1 MSTNQHPG
9 KRIRE
14 EVIPAALSVT
24 AAAQLL
30 GVGRPALSNLLN
42 GRSSLSPDMAAR
54 LATAFGV
61 TQARLM
67 DMQAQYDAAK
77 AKDATP
83 PAGAIPYIPPFLS
96 FKANDIEQW
105 ASENIG
111 ARTRLSVLL
120 RTLVHSTDASLT
132 RVDFPGNDDA
142 ERPGWDGWTESASGS
157 PWVPLGPTGW
167 EFGVTADVKAK
178 ADHDFDKSVKATEAR
193 DRARTT
199 FVFVTPRRWP
209 GKTTWLKAKQAKP
222 LWRQVLAYDAS
233 DLEQWVEQSLPAQ
246 AWLAN
251 ELRRP
256 SEGVRSLDACW
267 HDWAN
272 VTNPPLAG
280 SLFRSAIEAG
290 RRVMKARLAA
300 PSTTP
305 IVITA
310 DSTEEALAY
319 LAQLFSEAGGD
330 ELFQYRDR
338 VLAFDTPGTL
348 PRLAEGTKQ
357 FISVAFTREVERELA
372 PYVHSTPCIVIYPRN
387 ATNSTP
393 DIALEPAS
401 SETLRLALE
410 EMGKSRSEI
419 EHLEDAS
426 GRSLTIL
433 RRQLAT
439 VEALRRPP
447 WAAEPVTAR
456 TLVPL
461 MLAGTWSTTNAADRM
476 AIEQLAGGRAY
487 EDIERDCQLL
497 AERNDAPVW
506 AIGTQ
511 RGVVSKLDLLYAVAT
526 SVTAE
531 DLKRYFTVARRTL
544 GEDDP
549 SLDLPEEDR
558 WLANLRGKTREFS
571 SGLRRGISETLVLLA
586 TQGPH
591 LFKTRLGLDIE
602 GQVNSIVSDLLGEA
616 PTTRT
621 FQSHDR
627 DLSTYAEAAPETF
640 LTILERDLRTEAPA
654 TLGLLKPVD
663 SSNMFGSPSRTG
675 LLWALEGLAW
685 NPVTLPRVAS
695 ILAKL
700 ATVEI
705 KDNWGNKP
713 INSLLSI
720 FRSWMP
726 QTAAPLDERVAIL
739 KSMARKFPEVAW
751 KICVTQFASFNDVGD
766 YTHKPRWRPDGF
778 GFGEPHPTRGPTYD
792 FVREMVE
799 MALTWQGY
807 SQPMLC
813 DLVERIHNLA
823 PEHQTAVWKLIQAWS
838 TTATDNEKAVVRE
851 KIRVSSLSQRAA
863 RRAKRAEHQTNLVP
877 NAKAAYD
884 ALEPADVINRNAWL
898 FTSAWVDETAEELE
912 NIEDMDYHLR
922 EERVARLRA
931 SAMHEVHAQLGL
943 KGLLDLAT
951 AGGASGAVG
960 WISASEILQ
969 PAELIELVQMA
980 YEAAR
985 RSASDAPQ
993 LRSLISSAL
1002 WAMAN
1007 EAERESVLL
1016 KASHG
1021 WTVEDTVGLLIMAP
1035 FSRSTWSLLE
1045 ALDKAATKAYW
1056 ERVKPDWIPNAN
1068 EDNSEAV
1075 RLLLWARRPRAAFYY
1090 VHYHLKDIEPLQIQR
1105 ILEAIVDSPE
1115 RNGEYRLDQYYLDE
1129 AFKLLNASGALTL
1142 EQMAHLEIPYLEALK
1157 HYGGPSPG
1165 YAAPNLNRYLEAHPE
1180 LYFQAVAWTY
1190 KRDDDGVEPPE
1201 LNADPEL
1208 LARQA
1213 VLGHRI
1219 LDAMARIPGHND
1231 IGVLETGRLSKW
1243 IGTVLEKCRELSR
1256 GKIGGFV
1263 IGKML
1268 SASEIG
1274 QDGIWPCEVVRD
1286 VLEELHSENMVH
1298 GVSIGAYNARGV
1310 HWRGEGGDQERELA
1324 KKYRSWENS
1333 LRITHPFVA
1342 SELLGAM
1349 AKSYERDAKSQ
1360 DIDSSI
1366 RKRLR

>member
-1 MSTNQHPG
+1 MLLPG
-9 KRIRE
+9 PRQG
-14 EVIPAALSVT
+14 PNTAT
-24 AAAQLL
+24 HCAAA
-30 GVGRPALSNLLN
+30 R
-42 GRSSLSPDMAAR
+42 
-54 LATAFGV
+54 
-61 TQARLM
+61 QARGFRGG
-67 DMQAQYDAAK
+67 
-77 AKDATP
+77 
-83 PAGAIPYIPPFLS
+83 PA
-96 FKANDIEQW
+96 
-105 ASENIG
+105 
-111 ARTRLSVLL
+111 SVL
-120 RTLVHSTDASLT
+120 TCVGA
-132 RVDFPGNDDA
+132 A
-142 ERPGWDGWTESASGS
+142 
-157 PWVPLGPTGW
+157 
-167 EFGVTADVKAK
+167 
-178 ADHDFDKSVKATEAR
+178 ADHCIAIRHWVKR
-193 DRARTT
+193 RTT
-199 FVFVTPRRWP
+199 
-209 GKTTWLKAKQAKP
+209 A
-222 LWRQVLAYDAS
+222 
-233 DLEQWVEQSLPAQ
+233 
-246 AWLAN
+246 
-251 ELRRP
+251 
-256 SEGVRSLDACW
+256 
-267 HDWAN
+267 
-272 VTNPPLAG
+272 
-280 SLFRSAIEAG
+280 
-290 RRVMKARLAA
+290 
-300 PSTTP
+300 
-305 IVITA
+305 
-310 DSTEEALAY
+310 
-319 LAQLFSEAGGD
+319 
-330 ELFQYRDR
+330 
-338 VLAFDTPGTL
+338 
-348 PRLAEGTKQ
+348 
-357 FISVAFTREVERELA
+357 
-372 PYVHSTPCIVIYPRN
+372 
-387 ATNSTP
+387 
-393 DIALEPAS
+393 
-401 SETLRLALE
+401 
-410 EMGKSRSEI
+410 
-419 EHLEDAS
+419 
-426 GRSLTIL
+426 
-433 RRQLAT
+433 
-439 VEALRRPP
+439 
-447 WAAEPVTAR
+447 
-456 TLVPL
+456 
-461 MLAGTWSTTNAADRM
+461 
-476 AIEQLAGGRAY
+476 
-487 EDIERDCQLL
+487 
-497 AERNDAPVW
+497 
-506 AIGTQ
+506 
-511 RGVVSKLDLLYAVAT
+511 
-526 SVTAE
+526 TAE

-675 LLWALEGLAW
+675 LLWVLEGLAW

-823 PEHQTAVWKLIQAWS
+823 PEHQKAVWKLIQAWS

-1045 ALDKAATKAYW
+1045 ALDKAATKA
-1056 ERVKPDWIPNAN
+1056 
-1068 EDNSEAV
+1068 
-1075 RLLLWARRPRAAFYY
+1075 
-1090 VHYHLKDIEPLQIQR
+1090 
-1105 ILEAIVDSPE
+1105 
-1115 RNGEYRLDQYYLDE
+1115 
-1129 AFKLLNASGALTL
+1129 
-1142 EQMAHLEIPYLEALK
+1142 
-1157 HYGGPSPG
+1157 
-1165 YAAPNLNRYLEAHPE
+1165 
-1180 LYFQAVAWTY
+1180 
-1190 KRDDDGVEPPE
+1190 
-1201 LNADPEL
+1201 
-1208 LARQA
+1208 
-1213 VLGHRI
+1213 
-1219 LDAMARIPGHND
+1219 
-1231 IGVLETGRLSKW
+1231 
-1243 IGTVLEKCRELSR
+1243 
-1256 GKIGGFV
+1256 
-1263 IGKML
+1263 
-1268 SASEIG
+1268 
-1274 QDGIWPCEVVRD
+1274 CEVVRD

-1342 SELLGAM
+1342 SPPSNGSSGLFRMIGVKLMPPDGRWLG
-1349 AKSYERDAKSQ
+1349 
-1360 DIDSSI
+1360 SSPST
-1366 RKRLR
+1366 L